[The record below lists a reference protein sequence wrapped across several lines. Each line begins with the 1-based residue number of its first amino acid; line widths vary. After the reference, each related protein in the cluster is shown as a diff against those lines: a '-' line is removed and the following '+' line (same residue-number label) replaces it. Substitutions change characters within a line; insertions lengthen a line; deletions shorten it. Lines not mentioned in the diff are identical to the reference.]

1 MWQFSEAIDG
11 ITEICTALGVPV
23 IGGNVSFYNEAYGSD
38 IDPTPV
44 VSTIGYRPLPTHPV
58 PDPRRASGSVILVTT
73 GETPSLSG
81 SVFAEIIG
89 DRRGSFPAI
98 DLERLNHLLGV
109 IAELVTADDLVNAA
123 TNLGAGGLL
132 AGVVHLARL
141 AGKGLR
147 IELEDASVEA
157 LLAEHPS
164 RFLLVT
170 EQPTALVDYLSG
182 EGLETVIIGE
192 LGGGSIEFEDWL
204 RLPIERGVA

>member
-1 MWQFSEAIDG
+1 M
-11 ITEICTALGVPV
+11 
-23 IGGNVSFYNEAYGSD
+23 
-38 IDPTPV
+38 
-44 VSTIGYRPLPTHPV
+44 
-58 PDPRRASGSVILVTT
+58 
-73 GETPSLSG
+73 
-81 SVFAEIIG
+81 
-89 DRRGSFPAI
+89 
-98 DLERLNHLLGV
+98 
-109 IAELVTADDLVNAA
+109 
-123 TNLGAGGLL
+123 
-132 AGVVHLARL
+132 HLARL

-204 RLPIERGVA
+204 RLPIERGVV